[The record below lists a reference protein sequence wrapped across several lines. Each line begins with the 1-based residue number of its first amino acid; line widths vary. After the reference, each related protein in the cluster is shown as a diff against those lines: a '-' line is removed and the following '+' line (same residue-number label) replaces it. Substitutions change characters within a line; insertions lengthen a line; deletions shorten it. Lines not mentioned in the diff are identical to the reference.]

1 MILLVLNLPLVSLWV
16 KLLKI
21 PPPWLYAGIIVILT
35 AGVYGA
41 GNSVFNVGLLFVFG
55 LLGYIMRRF
64 DFPAAP
70 LIVGLILA
78 PLGEQSMRQ
87 ALTISQGDWST
98 FFTRPLSGSL
108 MAIATLLLIVPP
120 LWKQWR
126 SRSQR

>member
-1 MILLVLNLPLVSLWV
+1 VILLVLNLPLVSLWV

-21 PPPWLYAGIIVILT
+21 PPPWLYAGIIVIST

-87 ALTISQGDWST
+87 ALTISQGEWST

-108 MAIATLLLIVPP
+108 MAIAALLLIGPA
-120 LWKQWR
+120 LWRQLRAKT
-126 SRSQR
+126 SS